1 MEIALLV
8 VVVVLVLIVATLLYR
23 QQSGSVQ
30 VTQGGAETPA
40 IDAVALRED
49 LSRELSHTVNTTV
62 ANTVNQAM
70 AQLSERARADRE
82 ESIKIAAES
91 IAKSGG
97 EQLGTR
103 AEVIDTTLQN
113 LATQM
118 GQRLDALNAEL
129 NQLRQTNNT
138 QYDSVGKAVEALARR
153 TDNLNEILSSSQKRG
168 QWGERVVEDM
178 LRAAGFIENVN
189 YSKQDTNVVGGR
201 PDYKFMMPPNRVLF
215 MDVKFPLDKYAAHFS
230 AESDALRDQAKSD
243 FVKAVKGHVDALAR
257 RDYINNA
264 KEEALDYVLMFLPN
278 ESISGFVHE
287 ADPDLLDYALK
298 KQVVLCSPLSLY
310 SFLVVVR
317 QATDSFHT
325 EQTAA
330 SIMQQ
335 IKKFHDEW
343 SKYIKAID
351 DVKDTFEKLNHKIDD
366 ISTGGTRFKKLSVP
380 IREIEKMRTKQGI
393 PELNSETSHGVLAND
408 DSIISLDD
416 DDL

>member
-8 VVVVLVLIVATLLYR
+8 VVVVLVLIVAALLYR
-23 QQSGSVQ
+23 QQSGMAQPVVGTDS
-30 VTQGGAETPA
+30 PP
-40 IDAVALRED
+40 IDTTTLRED

-103 AEVIDTTLQN
+103 AEVIDNTLQN
-113 LATQM
+113 LAAQM
-118 GQRLDALNAEL
+118 GQRLDALNTEL

-138 QYDSVGKAVEALARR
+138 QYDNVGKAVEALARR

-189 YSKQDTNVVGGR
+189 YSKQDTNIVGGR

-230 AESDALRDQAKSD
+230 AQSDALRDQAKSD
-243 FVKAVKGHVDALAR
+243 FVKAVKGHVDALAK

-287 ADPDLLDYALK
+287 ADPTLIDYALN
-298 KQVVLCSPLSLY
+298 KQVVLCSPLALY

-335 IKKFHDEW
+335 INKFNTEW
-343 SKYIKAID
+343 SKYVKAVD
-351 DVKDTFEKLNHKIDD
+351 DVKDTFNKLNDKIDD
-366 ISTGGTRFKKLSVP
+366 ISTGGTRFNKLSVP
-380 IREIEKMRTKQGI
+380 VRSIEKMRTKQGI
-393 PELNSETSHGVLAND
+393 PELG
-408 DSIISLDD
+408 DSTGELLSTDIFEIDES
-416 DDL
+416 

>member
-1 MEIALLV
+1 MEVALLV
-8 VVVVLVLIVATLLYR
+8 VVIVLIAAVAALLYR
-23 QQSGSVQ
+23 QQSGAPSTNIGVAD
-30 VTQGGAETPA
+30 TNS
-40 IDAVALRED
+40 IDTAVLRED
-49 LSRELSHTVNTTV
+49 LSRELSHTVNATV
-62 ANTVNQAM
+62 AHTVNQAM
-70 AQLSERARADRE
+70 AQLSERARLDRE

-113 LATQM
+113 LAAQM
-118 GQRLDALNAEL
+118 GQRLDALNTEL
-129 NQLRQTNNT
+129 NQLRQVNNT
-138 QYDSVGKAVEALARR
+138 QYDNVGKAVEALARR
-153 TDNLNEILSSSQKRG
+153 TDNLNEILSNSQKRG
-168 QWGERVVEDM
+168 QWGERIVEDM

-189 YSKQDTNVVGGR
+189 YSKQDTNIVGGR

-215 MDVKFPLDKYAAHFS
+215 MDVKFPLDRYAAHFS
-230 AESDALRDQAKSD
+230 AETDALRDQAKSE
-243 FVKAVKGHVDALAR
+243 FVKAVKGHIDALAK

-287 ADPDLLDYALK
+287 ADPKLIDYALNNK
-298 KQVVLCSPLSLY
+298 VVLCSPLSLY

-325 EQTAA
+325 EQTAD

-335 IKKFHDEW
+335 INKFHGEW
-343 SKYIKAID
+343 DKYVKAVE
-351 DVKDTFEKLNHKIDD
+351 DVKETFDKLNHKIDD

-393 PELNSETSHGVLAND
+393 PELG
-408 DSIISLDD
+408 D
-416 DDL
+416 DDLFQLPSDNE

>member
-1 MEIALLV
+1 MEIALLAV
-8 VVVVLVLIVATLLYR
+8 VVALVVIVAALLYR
-23 QQSGSVQ
+23 QQSA
-30 VTQGGAETPA
+30 GGALGSGVGTQAPG
-40 IDAVALRED
+40 IDTAALRED
-49 LSRELSHTVNTTV
+49 LSRELSHTVNATV
-62 ANTVNQAM
+62 AHTVNQAM

-113 LATQM
+113 LSAQM
-118 GQRLDALNAEL
+118 GQRLDALNTEL
-129 NQLRQTNNT
+129 NQLRQINNT

-189 YSKQDTNVVGGR
+189 YSKQDTNIAGGR

-215 MDVKFPLDKYAAHFS
+215 MDVKFPLDRYAAHFS
-230 AESDALRDQAKSD
+230 AETDALRDQSKTE
-243 FVKAVKGHVDALAR
+243 FVKAVKGHIDALAK

-287 ADPDLLDYALK
+287 ADPKLIDYALNNK
-298 KQVVLCSPLSLY
+298 VVLCSPLSLY

-335 IKKFHDEW
+335 INKFHGEW
-343 SKYIKAID
+343 DKYLKAVD
-351 DVKDTFEKLNHKIDD
+351 DVKDTFDKLNHKIDD

-393 PELNSETSHGVLAND
+393 PELDGDGLEFPVID
-408 DSIISLDD
+408 D
-416 DDL
+416 

>member
-1 MEIALLV
+1 MEVALLV
-8 VVVVLVLIVATLLYR
+8 VVIVLVAAVAALLYR
-23 QQSGSVQ
+23 QQSRTATTPV
-30 VTQGGAETPA
+30 GGPETNA
-40 IDAVALRED
+40 IDTAALRED
-49 LSRELSHTVNTTV
+49 LSRELSHTVNATV

-70 AQLSERARADRE
+70 AQLSERARLDRE

-103 AEVIDTTLQN
+103 AQVIDTTLQN

-118 GQRLDALNAEL
+118 GQRLDALNTEL
-129 NQLRQTNNT
+129 NQLRQVNNT
-138 QYDSVGKAVEALARR
+138 QYDNVGKAVEALARR
-153 TDNLNEILSSSQKRG
+153 TDNLNEILSNSQKRG

-178 LRAAGFIENVN
+178 LRASGFIENVN
-189 YSKQDTNVVGGR
+189 YSKQDTNVAGGR

-215 MDVKFPLDKYAAHFS
+215 MDVKFPLDRYAAHFA
-230 AESDALRDQAKSD
+230 AETGALRDQAKGE
-243 FVKAVKGHVDALAR
+243 FVKAVKGHIDALAK

-287 ADPDLLDYALK
+287 ADPKLIDYALNNK
-298 KQVVLCSPLSLY
+298 VVLCSPLSLY

-335 IKKFHDEW
+335 INKFHGEW
-343 SKYIKAID
+343 EKYATAVE
-351 DVKDTFEKLNHKIDD
+351 DVKTTFEKLNHKIDD

-393 PELNSETSHGVLAND
+393 PELGDESLFGAPDVND
-408 DSIISLDD
+408 E
-416 DDL
+416 

>member
-1 MEIALLV
+1 MEVALLV
-8 VVVVLVLIVATLLYR
+8 VVIVLVAAVAALLYR
-23 QQSGSVQ
+23 QQSGVVS
-30 VTQGGAETPA
+30 GAVGATETNA
-40 IDAVALRED
+40 IDTAALRED
-49 LSRELSHTVNTTV
+49 LSRELSHTVNATV

-70 AQLSERARADRE
+70 AQLSERARLDRE

-103 AEVIDTTLQN
+103 AQVIDTTLQN
-113 LATQM
+113 LANQM
-118 GQRLDALNAEL
+118 GQRLDALNTEL
-129 NQLRQTNNT
+129 NQLRQVNNT
-138 QYDSVGKAVEALARR
+138 QYDNVGKAVEALARR
-153 TDNLNEILSSSQKRG
+153 TDNLNEILSNSQKRG
-168 QWGERVVEDM
+168 QWGERIVEDM

-189 YSKQDTNVVGGR
+189 YSKQDTNVAGGR

-215 MDVKFPLDKYAAHFS
+215 MDVKFPLDRYAAHFS
-230 AESDALRDQAKSD
+230 AETDALRDQAKSE
-243 FVKAVKGHVDALAR
+243 FVKAVKGHIDALAK

-287 ADPDLLDYALK
+287 ADPKLLDYALNNK
-298 KQVVLCSPLSLY
+298 VVLCSPLSLY

-335 IKKFHDEW
+335 INKFHGEW
-343 SKYIKAID
+343 DKYVKAVE
-351 DVKDTFEKLNHKIDD
+351 DVKDTFDKLNQKIDD

-393 PELNSETSHGVLAND
+393 PELG
-408 DSIISLDD
+408 DD
-416 DDL
+416 DQLELPTDDF

>member
-1 MEIALLV
+1 MEVALLV
-8 VVVVLVLIVATLLYR
+8 VVIVLIAAVAALLYR
-23 QQSGSVQ
+23 QQSGAPSTTIGV
-30 VTQGGAETPA
+30 AESNT
-40 IDAVALRED
+40 IDTAVLRED
-49 LSRELSHTVNTTV
+49 LSRELSHTVNATV
-62 ANTVNQAM
+62 AHTVNQAM
-70 AQLSERARADRE
+70 AQLSERARLDRE

-113 LATQM
+113 LASQM
-118 GQRLDALNAEL
+118 GQRLDALNTEL
-129 NQLRQTNNT
+129 NQLRQVNNT
-138 QYDSVGKAVEALARR
+138 QYDNVGKAVEALARR
-153 TDNLNEILSSSQKRG
+153 TDNLNEILSNSQKRG
-168 QWGERVVEDM
+168 QWGERIVEDM

-215 MDVKFPLDKYAAHFS
+215 MDVKFPLDRYAAHFS
-230 AESDALRDQAKSD
+230 AETDALRDQAKGE
-243 FVKAVKGHVDALAR
+243 FVKAVKGHIDALAK

-287 ADPDLLDYALK
+287 ADPKLIDYALNNK
-298 KQVVLCSPLSLY
+298 VVLCSPLSLY

-335 IKKFHDEW
+335 INKFHGEW
-343 SKYIKAID
+343 DKYVKAVE
-351 DVKDTFEKLNHKIDD
+351 DVKETFDKLNHKIDD

-393 PELNSETSHGVLAND
+393 PELGD
-408 DSIISLDD
+408 DGQLELPTDD
-416 DDL
+416 F

>member
-1 MEIALLV
+1 MEIALLAV
-8 VVVVLVLIVATLLYR
+8 VVALVVIVAALLYR
-23 QQSGSVQ
+23 QQSA
-30 VTQGGAETPA
+30 GGALGSGVGTQAPG
-40 IDAVALRED
+40 IDTAALRED
-49 LSRELSHTVNTTV
+49 LSRELSHTVNATV
-62 ANTVNQAM
+62 AHTVNQAM

-113 LATQM
+113 LSAQM
-118 GQRLDALNAEL
+118 GQRLDALNTEL
-129 NQLRQTNNT
+129 NQLRQINNT

-189 YSKQDTNVVGGR
+189 YSKQDTNVAGGR

-215 MDVKFPLDKYAAHFS
+215 MDVKFPLDRYAAHFS
-230 AESDALRDQAKSD
+230 AETDALRDQSKTE
-243 FVKAVKGHVDALAR
+243 FVKAVKGHIDALAK

-287 ADPDLLDYALK
+287 ADPKLIDYALNNK
-298 KQVVLCSPLSLY
+298 VVLCSPLSLY

-335 IKKFHDEW
+335 INKFNGEW
-343 SKYIKAID
+343 DKYLKAVD
-351 DVKDTFEKLNHKIDD
+351 DVKDTFDKLNHKIDD

-393 PELNSETSHGVLAND
+393 PELDGDGLEFPVID
-408 DSIISLDD
+408 D
-416 DDL
+416 